1 MNRRV
6 GALVVAGVAGL
17 SALGLAAA
25 LPASSASAGPS
36 PTVDLGTTVVVPGQ
50 AVTVTGASWPDQTR
64 VQAALCGDDAVGGTV
79 DCADGSTAAMAATT
93 RGLLWG
99 QITGTVPPAP
109 CPCVVLVTADS
120 LGYRR
125 TIAVTVEGASSAR
138 VSSPAVAAPPTVGIA
153 SLQVRGTVTA
163 FSAMGASIRRTVELR
178 LTNPTTAPVTP
189 VLLGSWGRGPDP
201 TSTIRF
207 PEQGPLAAGKSRTV
221 EGSFEVAAFSV
232 GTFTVKVRAQLV
244 GYPHAAAAV
253 TTFGQWPFGL
263 LALAAVFLLVIL
275 TLPARRWGRRRARRR
290 DQLRRARAAAAAPDG
305 PRGGPTGGA
314 GRRTG
319 RGFVPPLTLTAL
331 SDVVG

>member
-36 PTVDLGTTVVVPGQ
+36 PTVELGTTVVAPGQ
-50 AVTVTGASWPDQTR
+50 AVTVTGAGWPDQTR

-79 DCADGSTAAMAATT
+79 DCADGSTAAMAATA

-99 QITGTVPPAP
+99 QITGAVPPAP

-125 TIAVTVEGASSAR
+125 TIPVTVEGASSAR
-138 VSSPAVAAPPTVGIA
+138 VRPPAVAAPPTVGIT

-163 FSAMGASIRRTVELR
+163 SSAMGASIRRTVELR

-189 VLLGSWGRGPDP
+189 VVLGSWGRGPDP

-207 PEQGPLAAGKSRTV
+207 PEQGPLGAGKSRTV

-232 GTFTVKVRAQLV
+232 GTFTVRVQAQLV
-244 GYPHAAAAV
+244 GYPHAATAA
-253 TTFGQWPFGL
+253 TTFGQWPVGL
-263 LALAAVFLLVIL
+263 FTLAAVFLFVVLSL
-275 TLPARRWGRRRARRR
+275 LARRRGRRRARRR
-290 DQLRRARAAAAAPDG
+290 DQGRQDPVRPAPPQPHPPGLGAGPPEAPAAVPAAASCPH
-305 PRGGPTGGA
+305 
-314 GRRTG
+314 
-319 RGFVPPLTLTAL
+319 
-331 SDVVG
+331 